1 MKEHPSLK
9 KYKRQSENH
18 ISLALKN
25 SKHVLLRAIILIA
38 LLFISMSHPNLIA
51 GEGDEIPPLDHRCI
65 WVTRDVLKSKR
76 TLDDM
81 VNFAIE
87 KNINHLFIQV
97 RGRGD
102 SFYESNFIPRSQILS
117 EGEFDP
123 LAYLLDTVKG
133 QGIKIHAWVNVY
145 FLWSSKSLPTH
156 DRHILHMRQEW
167 LDTTEEWPVDVK
179 KQLGMVTVN
188 NNSSEGLFLSPNH
201 PDVNGYLIKVFRELI
216 TNYDIDGLHLD
227 YIRYQDAEYGRN
239 PYAIAQFKK
248 ESGNDP
254 RPWFLEMERSTSAS
268 RRLIG
273 NMKRWNNS
281 KRKAVTSLVKDT
293 RALVNEVRPDCIIS
307 AAVKPNLYIARERF
321 FQEWN
326 VWLAAGYMD
335 WIVPMNY
342 SPKMREFARN
352 IDVINDNLP
361 KKYRDK
367 IIMGI
372 ALHNQKPSEAAEKI
386 KFSRLGQFPRISV
399 FSYNIM
405 IKDRRYSSVFDE
417 ETY

>member
-133 QGIKIHAWVNVY
+133 KGIKIHAWVNVY

-386 KFSRLGQFPRISV
+386 QFSRLGQFPRISV

-417 ETY
+417 ENY

>member
-1 MKEHPSLK
+1 MS
-9 KYKRQSENH
+9 
-18 ISLALKN
+18 I
-25 SKHVLLRAIILIA
+25 
-38 LLFISMSHPNLIA
+38 SHPNLIA
-51 GEGDEIPPLDHRCI
+51 GEEDEVPSLDHRCL
-65 WVTRDVLKSKR
+65 WATRDVLKSKMSIN
-76 TLDDM
+76 DM

-87 KNINHLFIQV
+87 KNINHLFVQV
-97 RGRGD
+97 RGRGY
-102 SFYESNFIPRSQILS
+102 SFYESEFIPRSQILS

-123 LAYLLDTVKG
+123 LAYLLDTAKG
-133 QGIKIHAWVNVY
+133 KGIKIHAWVNVY
-145 FLWSSKSLPTH
+145 VLWSSKSLPN
-156 DRHILHMRQEW
+156 DERHILHMRQEW
-167 LDTTEEWPVDVK
+167 LDTIEEWPVHVE
-179 KQLGMVTVN
+179 KQLDMVAVN
-188 NNSSEGLFLSPNH
+188 NGSEGLFLSPNH

-239 PYAIAQFKK
+239 PYAIARFKN

-254 RPWFLEMERSTSAS
+254 GPWFLEMERSTIAS
-268 RRLIG
+268 PRLIG
-273 NMKRWNNS
+273 NMKRWNNF

-307 AAVKPNLYIARERF
+307 AAVKPNLYVARERY

-335 WIVPMNY
+335 WVVPMNY

-352 IDVINDNLP
+352 IDVINDNFP
-361 KKYRDK
+361 KKYREK

-372 ALHNQKPSEAAEKI
+372 ALHNQKPSEAVEKI
-386 KFSRLGQFPRISV
+386 QFSRLGQFPRISL

-405 IKDRRYSSVFDE
+405 IKDHGYTSVFDE
-417 ETY
+417 DNH

>member
-102 SFYESNFIPRSQILS
+102 SFYESDFIPRSQILS

-133 QGIKIHAWVNVY
+133 KGIKIHAWVNVY
-145 FLWSSKSLPTH
+145 FLWSSKSLPNH

-307 AAVKPNLYIARERF
+307 AAVKPNLYVARERY

-352 IDVINDNLP
+352 IDVINDNFP

-372 ALHNQKPSEAAEKI
+372 ALYNQEPSEAAEKI
-386 KFSRLGQFPRISV
+386 KFSRLRQFPGISV
-399 FSYNIM
+399 FSYNLM
-405 IKDRRYSSVFDE
+405 IKDPRYSSALDQE
-417 ETY
+417 NY